1 MSGSALAQY
10 GGFGL
15 APDQTAR
22 YGSAL
27 VKLRRMN
34 GDAGP
39 QRAHA
44 IEHDGEQLFRE
55 RIDSRMEAWLGQVIV
70 EFVDKVVQ
78 LRSRTNRRS
87 LRVLGHGGPP

>member
-1 MSGSALAQY
+1 
-10 GGFGL
+10 
-15 APDQTAR
+15 
-22 YGSAL
+22 
-27 VKLRRMN
+27 MN

-44 IEHDGEQLFRE
+44 IEHDGDQLFRE

-87 LRVLGHGGPP
+87 LRVLGHRGPPKHEHETTAPRVCKRKQNRVKTLRVA